1 MKHDQFAKDLTKWL
15 DKRLKD
21 LKSGKT
27 SPLDY
32 MTQIEFQTL
41 LDIKVGIEKYSKKVS
56 YEGDKNV

>member
-21 LKSGKT
+21 LKSGKI

-32 MTQIEFQTL
+32 MTQAELKTL
-41 LDIKVGIEKYSKKVS
+41 IDIKVGIEKYAKKIS
-56 YEGDKNV
+56 YEEDKNV